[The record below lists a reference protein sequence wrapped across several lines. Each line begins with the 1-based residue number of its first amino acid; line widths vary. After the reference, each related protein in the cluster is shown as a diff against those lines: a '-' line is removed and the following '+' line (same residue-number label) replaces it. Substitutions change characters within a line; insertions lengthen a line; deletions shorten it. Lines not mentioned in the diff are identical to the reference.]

1 MKKYIINIAKGANY
15 KIEIIED
22 VGDAILKFNKYHYKS
37 LKKGH
42 NIKRILETYISFQ
55 SFNLPDDLEYLLKD
69 LTETFAEM
77 NKKEVESFKYLIN
90 WTDF

>member
-1 MKKYIINIAKGANY
+1 MKKYIVNIAKGANY
-15 KIEIIED
+15 KIEVIED
-22 VGDAILKFNKYHYKS
+22 AGDSILKFNKYHYKA

-42 NIKRILETYISFQ
+42 NIKRIFETYISFQ
-55 SFNLPDDLEYLLKD
+55 SFSLLDDLEYLLKD

-77 NKKEVESFKYLIN
+77 NSKEVESFKYLIN